1 VSSVASTGADA
12 GVVEPPRG
20 SRTSRAVKSVV
31 GIALAVALLA
41 WALPHFAKTS
51 WADVWR
57 VLSAVPLP
65 TLLGLFGLMLGGL
78 WLYTFTFTGSLPYLA
93 HHKAL
98 IVNVCGSSVGN
109 LLPGGGAAG
118 VAVTYTQL
126 RSWGISRRDISTS
139 IIVTGVWNVLAR
151 LALPVVGILIML
163 TQAGQLNPLVLNV
176 ALTGATGG
184 ILVLGAFIAVL
195 ASERAAQ
202 VAGRILDRIAAPIRR
217 WRAGRKAR
225 RTGVAASVSTAS
237 PRLESL
243 VTDLRTRTINVVRA
257 GWLQMTF
264 GMVGFFA
271 MFYLLF
277 WFCLNTV
284 GVQFPFPY
292 MFFAFTLSRL
302 LTAVAVT
309 PGGMGVT
316 ETATA
321 SLMVGW
327 GADPAQATAGVV
339 LFSLFTNFLEVPLG
353 AIGWVFWSLS
363 PKNPATD

>member
-1 VSSVASTGADA
+1 MCIRDS
-12 GVVEPPRG
+12 
-20 SRTSRAVKSVV
+20 
-31 GIALAVALLA
+31 
-41 WALPHFAKTS
+41 
-51 WADVWR
+51 
-57 VLSAVPLP
+57 
-65 TLLGLFGLMLGGL
+65 
-78 WLYTFTFTGSLPYLA
+78 
-93 HHKAL
+93 HKAL

-126 RSWGISRRDISTS
+126 RSWGIARRDISTS
-139 IIVTGVWNVLAR
+139 FIVTGVWNVLAR

-243 VTDLRTRTINVVRA
+243 VTDLRTRTINVC
-257 GWLQMTF
+257 
-264 GMVGFFA
+264 
-271 MFYLLF
+271 LL
-277 WFCLNTV
+277 
-284 GVQFPFPY
+284 Y
-292 MFFAFTLSRL
+292 KSRC
-302 LTAVAVT
+302 V
-309 PGGMGVT
+309 
-316 ETATA
+316 
-321 SLMVGW
+321 
-327 GADPAQATAGVV
+327 
-339 LFSLFTNFLEVPLG
+339 
-353 AIGWVFWSLS
+353 
-363 PKNPATD
+363 